1 MDAPTIARFH
11 RSFPYLRSLALYRP
25 CPHVRRRRL
34 SCRHPSPCP
43 RSRPRDLGDHDSSA
57 DQVCG
62 SFLAFGLGALAY
74 VSVNLG
80 EKSDLFLLVGRRA
93 AFFLSFFNFL
103 VGFFSTLDFLVF
115 LAILDFLRLQSR
127 HRGLRC
133 ARVKVPNFKTE
144 TLGCP
149 KN

>member
-1 MDAPTIARFH
+1 MRDEQLGVDLFRADGLEQHRYGDGVGRF
-11 RSFPYLRSLALYRP
+11 
-25 CPHVRRRRL
+25 
-34 SCRHPSPCP
+34 SP
-43 RSRPRDLGDHDSSA
+43 L
-57 DQVCG
+57 
-62 SFLAFGLGALAY
+62 GLGAFAY
-74 VSVNLG
+74 LSVNLG
-80 EKSDLFLLVGRRA
+80 EKSDLSLLVGRRA

-133 ARVKVPNFKTE
+133 ARVKVPNFYTE
-144 TLGCP
+144 TFVCP